1 MVVWWVALTVVC
13 SAEYWVGSKVVRKAE
28 STAAYWVESWVDW
41 TAALRAGMRVAWMVD
56 STVG

>member
-1 MVVWWVALTVVC
+1 MTVVC